1 MVTILETLANYATQ
15 YKDADVLTEFS
26 RSALARTIS
35 FKLSQGSPE
44 LEVLTLDPKTEEQ
57 LLRSFQR
64 NDSGS
69 VLNLEP
75 GQFEKLVLQLQKKL
89 ETTVFNSG
97 SPVLL
102 CHATIRSALKRA
114 VDRFIPQLSIIS
126 ANEIASFMKVR
137 SLGSVIA

>member
-1 MVTILETLANYATQ
+1 
-15 YKDADVLTEFS
+15 
-26 RSALARTIS
+26 
-35 FKLSQGSPE
+35 